1 MKYESKLSIGDV
13 VYFVPRNIKNKTD
26 VYILQGNVSKVSF
39 FKSDDKIKVL
49 YNVTSLKMCLNLT
62 QRRIPFTDFC
72 LFDEIELDRS
82 NELAP
87 SISLFFSSKEKC
99 ESYIKRRLKCN
110 G

>member
-1 MKYESKLSIGDV
+1 MTYESKLSIGDV
-13 VYFVPRNIKNKTD
+13 VYFIPKNIKKKAD
-26 VYILQGNVSKVSF
+26 VYILKGNVSKVSF
-39 FKSDDKIKVL
+39 FKNDDKTKVL
-49 YNVTSLKMCLNLT
+49 YNVVGLKMCLNLT
-62 QRRIPFTDFC
+62 QRKIAFTDFC

-99 ESYIKRRLKCN
+99 ESYINRRLRYN